1 MQGGDFVKKI
11 LILLVGIIV
20 IVMCCGCKRREFPE
34 FAETPE
40 ESEVPEY
47 PDVVNSI
54 SSGRDQYLTVIAYR
68 EEIEDK
74 EAFAKEL
81 IQMCV
86 DNSFK
91 TIKFSTDRGYA
102 TSLRMTVYLNEED
115 WQNNVVV
122 MEIEYDSE
130 SLNGEYDI
138 VNNPEMFLLSI
149 K

>member
-1 MQGGDFVKKI
+1 MKKI
-11 LILLVGIIV
+11 LILLVGIMV
-20 IVMCCGCKRREFPE
+20 IAMCCGCKRREFPE
-34 FAETPE
+34 FVETPE

-47 PDVVNSI
+47 PDVVSSI

-74 EAFAKEL
+74 ESFAKEL

-86 DNSFK
+86 DNSFR

-102 TSLRMTVYLNEED
+102 TSVRMTVYLNEDD
-115 WQNNVVV
+115 WQNNVVA

-138 VNNPEMFLLSI
+138 VNNPEMFLLSV